1 MSHLIM
7 ARQMLRY
14 QGPFSSQSPP
24 VFQRTHMATMQIKK
38 EFLSSPNFAIV
49 GASKDQSKFG
59 TKILKWYQTQK
70 LNVIPVHP
78 REAEL
83 EGIATVP
90 ALKELPSP
98 STTSVSLD
106 LLKEAKELDIPAL
119 WLQPGAEDEAVTS
132 FIKENGLE
140 DRIIYGG
147 SCLLVEGEGIR
158 RSLL

>member
-1 MSHLIM
+1 
-7 ARQMLRY
+7 
-14 QGPFSSQSPP
+14 
-24 VFQRTHMATMQIKK
+24 MQIKK

-98 STTSVSLD
+98 STTSVSIVTPAKVSLD

-140 DRIIYGG
+140 DRVIYGG

>member
-1 MSHLIM
+1 
-7 ARQMLRY
+7 
-14 QGPFSSQSPP
+14 
-24 VFQRTHMATMQIKK
+24 MQIKK

-98 STTSVSLD
+98 STTSVSIVTPAKVSLD